1 MPIPPSSLHYTVGPV
16 IALVVILLIVVF
28 LRWAFGGGGGAG
40 SRSGRGGGS
49 RFDPFAAEADA
60 TGLLQPVATLPERDQ
75 ALALR
80 AVLSDAGIRS
90 TIRDRGRG
98 GVQVLTFPA
107 DAGPARSL
115 AGPFA
120 TPQ

>member
-1 MPIPPSSLHYTVGPV
+1 MG
-16 IALVVILLIVVF
+16 

-40 SRSGRGGGS
+40 SRGGGGGS
-49 RFDPFAAEADA
+49 RIDPFTAEADS

-107 DAGPARSL
+107 DAGRARSL